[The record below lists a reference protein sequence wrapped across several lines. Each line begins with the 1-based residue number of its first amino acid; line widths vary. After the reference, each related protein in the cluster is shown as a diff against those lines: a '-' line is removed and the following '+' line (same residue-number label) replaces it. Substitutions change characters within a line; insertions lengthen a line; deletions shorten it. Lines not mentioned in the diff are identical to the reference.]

1 MEAISSSE
9 NKDKEVK
16 LLNWTDL
23 CFVRAL
29 DNPGLQLKLHHGQL
43 ISQTPIDSSKGEI
56 PRVTNHFAVNHFVQ
70 QHMTNSWAGS
80 GAVLLCPGKTTVA
93 LNGKPENLHAVD
105 TFWSNDITIPDDSF
119 VIWLK
124 DPPKNIE
131 IPENIHSVAI
141 KLPDVKLL
149 ELENIETSINNK
161 KFDCA
166 EDLMLLEN
174 RASDLNEELQ
184 NMISQIVDH
193 QLKQMGYPVFWG
205 DNGTYMHQPG
215 IDKAISDLA
224 KREGIKT
231 SATHANT
238 PMGILEIGEG
248 WTMYPLL
255 ELGTL
260 SDEKLFT
267 KNEEGVNRFSKIL
280 KQVNNTL
287 DIFTEPLSKGEEKE
301 LNVFSAEL
309 YIKLIKKGEI
319 MDDENIQY
327 LIGELCSKSKIIKNN
342 FRIWSEKDENPNSKK
357 VALLIPPETTPAP
370 H

>member
-1 MEAISSSE
+1 MEATCNSE
-9 NKDKEVK
+9 NNNKEIK
-16 LLNWTDL
+16 PLNWTDL

-43 ISQTPIDSSKGEI
+43 ISQTPIDSSRGEI
-56 PRVTNHFAVNHFVQ
+56 PRITNHFAVNHFVQ

-80 GAVLLCPGKTTVA
+80 GAVLLCPGETTVA

-105 TFWSNDITIPDDSF
+105 TFWSNDITIPDNSF

-141 KLPDVKLL
+141 KLPDAKLL
-149 ELENIETSINNK
+149 ELEKIETSINNK
-161 KFDCA
+161 IFDSA
-166 EDLMLLEN
+166 DDLMLLEN
-174 RASDLNEELQ
+174 RASVLSEEIQ
-184 NMISQIVDH
+184 DIISQIVNN

-215 IDKAISDLA
+215 VDKAISDLTR
-224 KREGIKT
+224 REGIKT

-267 KNEEGVNRFSKIL
+267 KNDEGVNRFSKIL
-280 KQVNNTL
+280 SQVNNTL
-287 DIFTEPLSKGEEKE
+287 DLFTEPLSKGEEKE

-327 LIGELCSKSKIIKNN
+327 LIGEICSKSKLIKDNL
-342 FRIWSEKDENPNSKK
+342 RSWSEKDKNPNSKK
-357 VALLIPPETTPAP
+357 VLLFTNQEVTPVS